1 MSNVIDNVIDNVL
14 DTLMYHLFMTIS
26 QHQRVTMADVAK
38 HAGVSVATV
47 SKVVNNRYGVSA
59 ETLERVQKV
68 ITELGFHT
76 SLGAQSLRGGRTG
89 VLGILLAEFEPFSTE
104 ILKGASA
111 QVSGTEYELLAYS
124 GRSNP
129 NEVGWE
135 RRHLA
140 RLSGGVIDGAVLI
153 TPSVSAPVSN
163 FPLVAVDPNIGDTR
177 IPKIISDNYTGAREA
192 TEYLLRLGHRRIGFL
207 GGRSDLDS
215 AAQRELGFRDTLKNA
230 GITPDES
237 LIVSGDFRPAGAVL
251 ATEALLGH
259 ANRPTAIFAANDS
272 MALQAIDFARRMNLR
287 VPEDISVIG
296 FDNIPEAASSAIP
309 LTTVSQPMQMMGKE
323 AVRVMVD
330 LLAGRTTPLEI
341 KLPTELK
348 VRASCGPVPN

>member
-1 MSNVIDNVIDNVL
+1 MGLNLVNFSLAPALIVTGQLVHLASDRGAGLRLAVL
-14 DTLMYHLFMTIS
+14 CIANPQFELARFHATAQIQSAKRQPCWWYPEGHLHALTRFERNPLVS
-26 QHQRVTMADVAK
+26 QQ
-38 HAGVSVATV
+38 
-47 SKVVNNRYGVSA
+47 
-59 ETLERVQKV
+59 
-68 ITELGFHT
+68 LGYWPVHR
-76 SLGAQSLRGGRTG
+76 SSH
-89 VLGILLAEFEPFSTE
+89 ILAEQLHHVST
-104 ILKGASA
+104 
-111 QVSGTEYELLAYS
+111 GTLA
-124 GRSNP
+124 
-129 NEVGWE
+129 
-135 RRHLA
+135 H
-140 RLSGGVIDGAVLI
+140 
-153 TPSVSAPVSN
+153 
-163 FPLVAVDPNIGDTR
+163 IG
-177 IPKIISDNYTGAREA
+177 Y
-192 TEYLLRLGHRRIGFL
+192 GHRRIGFL

-215 AAQRELGFRDTLKNA
+215 AAQRELGFRDALRNS